1 MSVAR
6 HAIKPS
12 RALLARSQPRRG
24 WHRHTNTIP
33 THSNQSRSFAAAS
46 IPSSPSSSSSFSSSS
61 ADIFTLSQI
70 PQSAF
75 GNVIAQNGDSF
86 KSLSCAEYYAVAQQF
101 AEAVRRGS
109 NPWAVSFSG

>member
-1 MSVAR
+1 MPVAR
-6 HAIKPS
+6 YAIKPS
-12 RALLARSQPRRG
+12 RALLARSQLRCG

-33 THSNQSRSFAAAS
+33 THSHQSRSFAAAS
-46 IPSSPSSSSSFSSSS
+46 LPSGSSSSSSSSSS
-61 ADIFTLSQI
+61 ADVFTLSQI

-75 GNVIAQNGDSF
+75 GKVIAQNRDSF